1 MIKYFSLVPS
11 AKIFKNLGLLNE
23 LGYIKVDKNIKT
35 SIEGIFVVGYVNKMK
50 IKVLKKYR

>member
-1 MIKYFSLVPS
+1 MPS